1 MQEMRA
7 KKEARTIPTAR
18 AARLVRTMI
27 AVRAEQTVPH
37 HVIAASHVKGEDQIL
52 CAGRDNSGDQ

>member
-1 MQEMRA
+1 
-7 KKEARTIPTAR
+7 
-18 AARLVRTMI
+18 MI